1 MVLNKIRAINQRNY
15 FTSQAMANMA
25 TRENKN
31 THFVY
36 ILYSTGWEKILDECT
51 EDKIEE
57 TVAKHFAKGCYKLYV
72 REKTDARR
80 ENVKVFTK

>member
-1 MVLNKIRAINQRNY
+1 MVLNKIRAINERNH
-15 FTSQAMANMA
+15 FTSETMMRMA
-25 TRENKN
+25 TRANEN